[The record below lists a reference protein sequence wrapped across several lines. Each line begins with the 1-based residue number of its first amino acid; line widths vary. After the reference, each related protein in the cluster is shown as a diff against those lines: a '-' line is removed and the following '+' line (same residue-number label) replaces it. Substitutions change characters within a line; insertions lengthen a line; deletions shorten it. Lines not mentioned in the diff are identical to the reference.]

1 MIDMRDNGKITNM
14 LYQKKSPVGRE
25 LTEVRDERSDCIQ
38 INKGKIDLAGLLE
51 QSDSQIHPDDQ
62 RNSERIC

>member
-38 INKGKIDLAGLLE
+38 INKGKIDLAGLL
-51 QSDSQIHPDDQ
+51 
-62 RNSERIC
+62 RTV